1 MDHVQG
7 KLGISERRACQGV
20 GQARS
25 TQRRKHKIRND
36 EAVLTES
43 VIRLATQYG
52 RYGYRRIRAMLK
64 AEGWHVSYK
73 RVYRIW
79 RRLVCMR
86 ASGTT
91 AESPIK
97 TTQTRPTVTQRWVM
111 RPTSS

>member
-7 KLGISERRACQGV
+7 KLGVSERRACEV
-20 GQARS
+20 IGQARS

-43 VIRLATQYG
+43 VIRLATEYG

-79 RRLVCMR
+79 RREGLKVPSKQPKRGRLWLNDGSCIR
-86 ASGTT
+86 L
-91 AESPIK
+91 
-97 TTQTRPTVTQRWVM
+97 RPEYPGHV
-111 RPTSS
+111 